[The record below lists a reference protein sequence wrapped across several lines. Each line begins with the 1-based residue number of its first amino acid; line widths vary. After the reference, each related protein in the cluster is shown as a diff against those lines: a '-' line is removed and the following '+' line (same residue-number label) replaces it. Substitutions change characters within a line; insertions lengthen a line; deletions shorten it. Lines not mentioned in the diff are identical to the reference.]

1 VIHLKLKNKVALITG
16 AARGIGYAIAERFVA
31 EGAAVI
37 IADVLDKE
45 GAAAAK
51 TLNATYMSC
60 DVSKS
65 ADTDRVI
72 ADVVA
77 KHGAIDILVNN
88 AAISIVKEFLEVTED
103 DFDKVLGI
111 NLKGSF
117 LLAQA
122 AAKQMVKQVKAGR
135 SPGCIINMSSVNDT
149 LAIETIAPYTM
160 SKGGV
165 KQLTSVAAIALAP
178 HGIRVNGIGPGS
190 IMTDMLKGMM
200 VDDVS
205 RRRILSRTPM
215 GRVGLPEEIAAIAAF
230 LASDDASY
238 VTGQIIYADGGRM
251 HLNYTVPLSNA

>member
-1 VIHLKLKNKVALITG
+1 VIQLKLKNKVALVTG

-31 EGAAVI
+31 EGATVI
-37 IADVLDKE
+37 VADVLDAE
-45 GAAAAK
+45 GKMAAK
-51 TLNATYMSC
+51 KFSATYMTC

-65 ADTDRVI
+65 ADINRVI
-72 ADVVA
+72 TDVVA
-77 KHGAIDILVNN
+77 NHGNIDILVNN
-88 AAISIVKEFLEVTED
+88 AAISIVKEFLDVTED
-103 DFDKVLGI
+103 DFDKVLAV

-190 IMTDMLKGMM
+190 IMTDMLKGVM
-200 VDDVS
+200 VDDAS

-215 GRVGLPEEIAAIAAF
+215 GRVGMPEEMAAIAAF

-238 VTGQIIYADGGRM
+238 ITGQIIYADGGRM
-251 HLNYTVPLSNA
+251 HMNYTVPVKD

>member
-1 VIHLKLKNKVALITG
+1 LKLKNRVALVTG
-16 AARGIGYAIAERFVA
+16 GARGIGFAIAERFVA
-31 EGAAVI
+31 EGATII
-37 IADVLDKE
+37 IADVLDAE
-45 GAAAAK
+45 GKASAK
-51 TLNATYMSC
+51 KLGATYMTC

-65 ADTDRVI
+65 ADTNRVI
-72 ADVVA
+72 ATTIA
-77 KHGAIDILVNN
+77 QFGAIDILVNN
-88 AAISIVKEFLEVTED
+88 AAISVVKDFLDVTED

-190 IMTDMLKGMM
+190 IMTDMLKGVM
-200 VDDVS
+200 VDGAS

-215 GRVGLPEEIAAIAAF
+215 GRVGLPEEMAAIAAF

-238 VTGQIIYADGGRM
+238 ITGQIIYADGGRM
-251 HLNYTVPLSNA
+251 HMNYTVPVKD

>member
-1 VIHLKLKNKVALITG
+1 VIQLKLKNKVALVTG

-31 EGAAVI
+31 EGATVI
-37 IADVLDKE
+37 ISDVLDKE
-45 GAAAAK
+45 GDAAAK
-51 TLNATYMSC
+51 ALNASYMSC

-65 ADTDRVI
+65 VHTNRII

-77 KHGAIDILVNN
+77 LHGNIDILVNN
-88 AAISIVKEFLEVTED
+88 AAISIVKDFLDVTED
-103 DFDKVLGI
+103 DFDRVLAI

-135 SPGCIINMSSVNDT
+135 APGCIINMSSVNDT

-190 IMTDMLKGMM
+190 IMTDMLKGVM
-200 VDDVS
+200 VDEQS

-215 GRVGLPEEIAAIAAF
+215 GRVGMPEEMAAIAAF

-238 VTGQIIYADGGRM
+238 ITGQIIYADGGRM
-251 HLNYTVPLSNA
+251 HMNYTVPVKD